1 MYEQS
6 VLERRNQSLFFF
18 RHAPPLL
25 ERNPPE
31 DAFIGERPEHPVTG
45 VEGWKRSIFYYWWR
59 FVREIPGLRE
69 EIEAGQ
75 PYPVGS
81 IHQDFSRA
89 FDSNFRDWWVIEG
102 RYLFCEPRTSG
113 ISLEKPPLPV
123 DGYDDRIVFSIPL
136 QGDLEQVMAEMKQ
149 LLKPAMSKFKAEQG
163 PSRAR
168 YPVFG
173 KPVLSSLYMHYTVWR
188 ARRDNPGL
196 KLYQIADI
204 AGVMASLGENDAHTK
219 SVKSASVSRF
229 LRQAEIIIEF
239 AAQGI
244 FPVMNENQREQ
255 AQTLANDLVKRRRIR
270 DMQTMIVGRPR

>member
-31 DAFIGERPEHPVTG
+31 DAFIGERPEHPIKG

-59 FVREIPGLRE
+59 FIREIPGLCE
-69 EIEAGQ
+69 EIKAGP

-81 IHQDFSRA
+81 IHQDFRRA

-113 ISLEKPPLPV
+113 IFLEKPPLPV
-123 DGYDDRIVFSIPL
+123 DGYDDRVIFSIPL

-149 LLKPAMSKFKAEQG
+149 LLKPEMSKFKAEQG

-188 ARRDNPGL
+188 ARQDNPGL

-204 AGVMASLGENDAHTK
+204 AGVMPSIGENDAHTK

-229 LRQAEIIIEF
+229 LRQAETIMEF
-239 AAQGI
+239 AALGI
-244 FPVMNENQREQ
+244 FPVMNENQRAQ
-255 AQTLANDLVKRRRIR
+255 AQALANDLVKKRRIR
-270 DMQTMIVGRPR
+270 HMQTMIAGRPR